1 MLSINDFNHLKLL
14 YEQFHKMNLHIKS
27 LILANDWES
36 VNFAIQD
43 KEKLQRKIL
52 SFEKPHVEEIK
63 KCPELLNFR
72 KKLIQLEKDNI
83 ELVKSLRQN
92 ILKEISN
99 VKLARKIL
107 NTYEPSTNKIVST
120 FEVKDE

>member
-14 YEQFHKMNLHIKS
+14 YEHFHKMSLHIKS

-36 VNFAIQD
+36 VDFAIQD

-52 SFEKPHVEEIK
+52 GFEKPHIEEIK

-83 ELVKSLRQN
+83 ELVKSLRQD